1 MFQKSHWIH
10 CVSLWTIILGLL
22 CGSLYAQN
30 TTGTLTGSVT
40 DPSGAVIPGAA
51 VVMKNQQSGDE
62 RRTVTNN
69 DGFFSISGVQVGDY
83 SVNIAAQ
90 GFEKYKQTNIHFDAG
105 DTRALANIALKV
117 GASTD
122 TVTVTGEAEDLTP
135 VDSGEKSIVISTK
148 VMNDIAI
155 QGQNAAEF
163 IKILPGFALSGG
175 NVNGGYNG
183 QVQNT
188 GAGPVGSFSANGLRT
203 GALDITSD
211 GAHTIDP
218 GCNCGQAVNTTT
230 DMTQEMKVLTSNF
243 GADNAK
249 GPVVIAA
256 IGKSGGQQFHGE
268 AYLYARTGIFDAT
281 NAFNNSEGTNPLTG
295 QKVAPKPDTSFY
307 YPGAN
312 IGGPVIIPG
321 TRFNKNHDKLFFFL
335 AYEYYKQQVQDLSHD
350 VYNSIVPTTDMRNGI
365 FTAASL
371 QSYFGTTSPSQ
382 GYALGP
388 ATSNSNIWAG
398 ITNGVVPQSLFSTQ
412 GVNSFAKLFP
422 MPNVNPLDNNGYNYI
437 TSTTHSDNMWQLRPR
452 VDWSINENTKLFVS
466 YNVQHDLNHDNGTVW
481 WGTNPAVPYPSPLNQ
496 ANYSNSLSVNLT
508 KVFNPTLTNEA
519 VFTYTELYVPFT
531 LPNAANI
538 TQQALGIQFQ
548 HIFNTSINNQIPV
561 YTGWSDG
568 VANLIQPSGF
578 ETGSLYAHKWL
589 PSFAD
594 NVSKVWGTH
603 TAKFG
608 FYWERTKNQQPSDS
622 YTNGELQYA
631 NWGQG
636 STGNAYADMLV
647 GAISGGYDE
656 SNGDP
661 VIKMHYTSVA
671 FFAQD
676 SWKVNRRFTLDYG
689 IRLDHLGPWDDE
701 SGNGAAVFNPAAY
714 NANIVGGGETLT
726 GFEWHK
732 IDPSIPIGG
741 TPGRLLFYDPRFGGA
756 FDVFGTGKTV
766 LRGGFGMYRYHD
778 EQNVQAGA
786 MALPQ
791 GAFTFGPQ
799 NPSNGQPQ
807 TFPYIATFAGNA
819 NYVVP
824 SSITAL
830 DPKDTEQPL
839 TTSYSF
845 TVSQR
850 MPWASTAEFSYVGN
864 NAKDL
869 SNNGSPVGNLN
880 VLPYGT
886 LFQPANIGLFGD
898 QTTNTPTN
906 TCTNCAT
913 TDNPGVNA
921 LHLYS
926 LYGSIH
932 EIEHNEYSNYN
943 SFQASWNKQ
952 SGHFNYLMN
961 YTFSKALGIR
971 GENSSNG
978 VGDPTNIANDYG
990 VLPNDRTHLFNAA
1003 YSYQEGTLLH
1013 GNKFLGGF
1021 VNGWQVSGI
1030 TQFQSGIPLQAQNS
1044 SNFGL
1049 SGQFPIGTVLPN
1061 GVNLCENAQNCQ
1073 SLSNASITGSP
1084 DINMQ
1089 PVLTCDPSKNLAKNQ
1104 YINGSCFALPT
1115 VGHNGS
1121 FIFPYIK
1128 GPAFF
1133 DSDLSLFKN
1142 FQISESKKVQFRFSA
1157 YNFLNHPLAS
1167 FNPAGGDGNLT
1178 LSFNSAG
1185 KLNNNTFG
1193 YAEYLNGNRS
1203 VQMTVK
1209 FFF

>member
-388 ATSNSNIWAG
+388 ATANSSIWPG

-422 MPNVNPLDNNGYNYI
+422 MPMVAVAMRSVVKVCTKGRQAMPRI
-437 TSTTHSDNMWQLRPR
+437 SSTTPATASDFSVCFLTRR
-452 VDWSINENTKLFVS
+452 RR
-466 YNVQHDLNHDNGTVW
+466 
-481 WGTNPAVPYPSPLNQ
+481 SP
-496 ANYSNSLSVNLT
+496 
-508 KVFNPTLTNEA
+508 P
-519 VFTYTELYVPFT
+519 
-531 LPNAANI
+531 
-538 TQQALGIQFQ
+538 
-548 HIFNTSINNQIPV
+548 
-561 YTGWSDG
+561 
-568 VANLIQPSGF
+568 
-578 ETGSLYAHKWL
+578 
-589 PSFAD
+589 
-594 NVSKVWGTH
+594 
-603 TAKFG
+603 
-608 FYWERTKNQQPSDS
+608 
-622 YTNGELQYA
+622 
-631 NWGQG
+631 
-636 STGNAYADMLV
+636 
-647 GAISGGYDE
+647 
-656 SNGDP
+656 
-661 VIKMHYTSVA
+661 
-671 FFAQD
+671 
-676 SWKVNRRFTLDYG
+676 
-689 IRLDHLGPWDDE
+689 
-701 SGNGAAVFNPAAY
+701 
-714 NANIVGGGETLT
+714 
-726 GFEWHK
+726 
-732 IDPSIPIGG
+732 
-741 TPGRLLFYDPRFGGA
+741 
-756 FDVFGTGKTV
+756 
-766 LRGGFGMYRYHD
+766 
-778 EQNVQAGA
+778 
-786 MALPQ
+786 
-791 GAFTFGPQ
+791 
-799 NPSNGQPQ
+799 
-807 TFPYIATFAGNA
+807 
-819 NYVVP
+819 
-824 SSITAL
+824 
-830 DPKDTEQPL
+830 
-839 TTSYSF
+839 
-845 TVSQR
+845 
-850 MPWASTAEFSYVGN
+850 
-864 NAKDL
+864 
-869 SNNGSPVGNLN
+869 
-880 VLPYGT
+880 
-886 LFQPANIGLFGD
+886 
-898 QTTNTPTN
+898 
-906 TCTNCAT
+906 
-913 TDNPGVNA
+913 
-921 LHLYS
+921 
-926 LYGSIH
+926 
-932 EIEHNEYSNYN
+932 
-943 SFQASWNKQ
+943 
-952 SGHFNYLMN
+952 
-961 YTFSKALGIR
+961 
-971 GENSSNG
+971 
-978 VGDPTNIANDYG
+978 
-990 VLPNDRTHLFNAA
+990 
-1003 YSYQEGTLLH
+1003 
-1013 GNKFLGGF
+1013 
-1021 VNGWQVSGI
+1021 
-1030 TQFQSGIPLQAQNS
+1030 
-1044 SNFGL
+1044 
-1049 SGQFPIGTVLPN
+1049 
-1061 GVNLCENAQNCQ
+1061 
-1073 SLSNASITGSP
+1073 
-1084 DINMQ
+1084 
-1089 PVLTCDPSKNLAKNQ
+1089 
-1104 YINGSCFALPT
+1104 
-1115 VGHNGS
+1115 
-1121 FIFPYIK
+1121 
-1128 GPAFF
+1128 
-1133 DSDLSLFKN
+1133 
-1142 FQISESKKVQFRFSA
+1142 
-1157 YNFLNHPLAS
+1157 
-1167 FNPAGGDGNLT
+1167 
-1178 LSFNSAG
+1178 
-1185 KLNNNTFG
+1185 
-1193 YAEYLNGNRS
+1193 
-1203 VQMTVK
+1203 
-1209 FFF
+1209 

>member
-1 MFQKSHWIH
+1 LI
-10 CVSLWTIILGLL
+10 GLL

-30 TTGTLTGSVT
+30 TTGTLTGSVA
-40 DPSGAVIPGAA
+40 DPSGAVIPGAT
-51 VVMKNQQSGDE
+51 VVMKNQLSGDE

-83 SVNIAAQ
+83 SVLITAQ
-90 GFEKYKQTNIHFDAG
+90 GFEKFKQTNIHFDAG
-105 DTRALANIALKV
+105 DSRTLPNIALKV

-122 TVTVTGEAEDLTP
+122 TVTVTGEAEQLTP
-135 VDSGEKSIVISTK
+135 VDSGEKSIVISSK

-163 IKILPGFALSGG
+163 IKILPGFALTGG
-175 NVNGGYNG
+175 TTNQGYNG

-203 GALDITSD
+203 AALDITSD

-249 GPVVIAA
+249 GPVVISA
-256 IGKSGGQQFHGE
+256 IGKAGGQQFHGE
-268 AYLYARTGIFDAT
+268 AYIYARTGALDAT

-295 QKVAPKPDTSFY
+295 LKVAPKPDTSFY
-307 YPGAN
+307 YPGGN
-312 IGGPVIIPG
+312 IGGPVLIPHTG
-321 TRFNKNHDKLFFFL
+321 FNKNHDKLFFFL

-350 VYNSIVPTTDMRNGI
+350 VYNSVVPTSFERTGD
-365 FTAASL
+365 FSAASIN
-371 QSYFGTTSPSQ
+371 SYFNNNPTQQ
-382 GYALGP
+382 GGGLGA
-388 ATSNSNIWAG
+388 ATANSGPTGYWSG
-398 ITNGVVPQSLFSTQ
+398 ITNGVIPASLQTTIGQ
-412 GVNSFAKLFP
+412 NMFAKLYP
-422 MPNVNPLDNNGYNYI
+422 MPNVNPNQNNGYNYI
-437 TSTTHSDNMWQLRPR
+437 YSTTHSDNMWQLRPR

-481 WGTNPAVPYPSPLNQ
+481 WGTAPAVPYPSPLDQ

-508 KVFNPTLTNEA
+508 KVFSPTLTNEA

-548 HIFNTSINNQIPV
+548 HIFNTSVNNQIPAI
-561 YTGWSDG
+561 TSWSDG

-608 FYWERTKNQQPSDS
+608 FYWERTKNQQPSDN
-622 YTNGELQYA
+622 YTNGELVYA

-636 STGNAYADMLV
+636 STGNAYADMLA
-647 GAISGGYDE
+647 GAITGGYSE

-661 VIKMHYTSVA
+661 VIKMHYTSLA

-689 IRLDHLGPWDDE
+689 LRIDHLGPWLDE
-701 SGNGAAVFNPAAY
+701 SGNGPAVFFPNQY
-714 NANIVGGGETLT
+714 NANIAGGGETLT

-732 IDPSIPIGG
+732 IDSSIPLGG
-741 TPGRLLFYDPRFGGA
+741 TPGRFAFYDPRVGGA
-756 FDVFGTGKTV
+756 FDIFGTGKTV

-778 EQNVQAGA
+778 EQNVQAA
-786 MALPQ
+786 ALQLPA
-791 GAFTFGPQ
+791 GEYTFSPP
-799 NPSNGQPQ
+799 NPSGNAPQ
-807 TFPYIATFAGNA
+807 TFPYIASFAGNTS
-819 NYVVP
+819 YVLP
-824 SSITAL
+824 GSIGVLNPT
-830 DPKDTEQPL
+830 DSEQPL
-839 TTSYSF
+839 TMSYSF

-850 MPWASTAEFSYVGN
+850 MPWASTAEVSYVGN
-864 NAKDL
+864 DAKYL
-869 SNNGSPVGNLN
+869 SNYNSALGNLN
-880 VLPYGT
+880 ILPAGT
-886 LFQPANIGLFGD
+886 LFSQANIGLFGD
-898 QTTNTPTN
+898 KNGA
-906 TCTNCAT
+906 AT
-913 TDNPGVNA
+913 TSAPGISQ
-921 LHLYS
+921 LYPYA

-932 EIEHNEYSNYN
+932 EINHNEYSNYN
-943 SFQASWNKQ
+943 SMQASWNKQ
-952 SGHFNYLMN
+952 SGHFNFLAN

-971 GENSSNG
+971 GENGGAG
-978 VGDPTNIANDYG
+978 VADQTNVANNYG

-1003 YSYQEGTLLH
+1003 YSYQEGSLLH
-1013 GNKFLGGF
+1013 GNKLLGGL
-1021 VNGWQVSGI
+1021 VNGWQISGI
-1030 TQFQSGIPLQAQNS
+1030 TQFQSGIPLQANS
-1044 SNFGL
+1044 STNFNMNGN
-1049 SGQFPIGTVLPN
+1049 FPLNTLLPN
-1061 GVNLCENAQNCQ
+1061 GVNLCPDAMKNCQ
-1073 SLSNASITGSP
+1073 GLNSDAITGTPSITA
-1084 DINMQ
+1084 Q
-1089 PVLTCDPSKNLAKNQ
+1089 PILTCDPSKNLAKNQ
-1104 YINGSCFALPT
+1104 YINGACFAEPT
-1115 VGHNGS
+1115 PGNNGP

-1157 YNFLNHPLAS
+1157 YNWLNHPLAS
-1167 FNPAGGDGNLT
+1167 FNPAGGDNNLSLNFGT
-1178 LSFNSAG
+1178 ATNPGAG
-1185 KLNNNTFG
+1185 VGKAQPTFG
-1193 YAEYLNGNRS
+1193 YADYLNGNRS
-1203 VQMTVK
+1203 VQLTLK